1 MLLAKSFR
9 VLDVSVFLESQRRGR
24 RRRRKPTKKK
34 TNRKAE
40 EEEEEEEEESL
51 NVFGIRSAICYCSKT
66 SPLSLHLIF
75 SFFSLLERLLEDQH
89 RYCKRY

>member
-34 TNRKAE
+34 TNRKA
-40 EEEEEEEEESL
+40 EEEEEEESL